1 MARYIDADAMM
12 EKIRKCKFEI
22 TGCGIVYDAGEVQSV
37 IRHMPTADVVPKSES
52 LPLDVHEAL
61 MQRAVETAKAE
72 VAREIFEEI
81 WATIAT
87 HAFTAKSED
96 YEDGAYD
103 TIEWVDSKIAEVEKK
118 YAEEKV

>member
-1 MARYIDADAMM
+1 MAEYIERENAHKMFLRYFHELEGNPAQTLVCDMMQAMY
-12 EKIRKCKFEI
+12 EL
-22 TGCGIVYDAGEVQSV
+22 
-37 IRHMPTADVVPKSES
+37 PTADVVPKSDS
-52 LPLDVHEAL
+52 LPLDVCEAL
-61 MQRAVETAKAE
+61 KQRAVEKAKAD

-81 WATIAT
+81 WSSIAI

-118 YAEEKV
+118 YTEGE